1 MSRVTCPVWHTPVCH
16 TSPSQQEFSLYLSLS
31 VSFCLFPSLHL
42 IEAKPLHELPR
53 EKCNDGIVIPC
64 VDPQGDID
72 TTFYHIILT
81 FQACNYPACDVISS
95 RPPRETARPLMQMR
109 REMRRDERAGDH
121 QVRLGLRP
129 PGNITLISGPDFLH
143 ISLNTFWGE
152 GGGREGGLR
161 TCGNS
166 WCLRWGDLGTMSGHT
181 GSVSEYM
188 DTPSTSFGFSQ
199 IREKQKTEEPLC
211 SIIRLSVD
219 LPATVLAP
227 SVSSWSDPLSDPLC
241 YPLCYPTT
249 NEHCLPHI

>member
-1 MSRVTCPVWHTPVCH
+1 MQWWDRYPLCGPAGRYWHDI
-16 TSPSQQEFSLYLSLS
+16 LSYN
-31 VSFCLFPSLHL
+31 FDIPSLQL
-42 IEAKPLHELPR
+42 SSLWRDQLS
-53 EKCNDGIVIPC
+53 
-64 VDPQGDID
+64 
-72 TTFYHIILT
+72 
-81 FQACNYPACDVISS
+81 PAPGNS
-95 RPPRETARPLMQMR
+95 RPLMQMR

-143 ISLNTFWGE
+143 ISLNTFWSE
-152 GGGREGGLR
+152 GGGREGGSR